1 MAKNNDGWLRRETR
15 RVTHAEEQTD
25 AQRRRAPLLV
35 VAFLA
40 VLVLVAAGVWAAR
53 VFIFEP
59 SEAASTSASTSA
71 PSSDSNAPVEAAPAP
86 EPDTCELDNTQTDI
100 SATPPDATRWV
111 VEGVKVIPEVQ
122 GAGPCID
129 MGGFKAGFAQSQA
142 GAVAATYY
150 YGATLV
156 ASNPGA
162 AAAEQAEYALVD
174 GPMKIGIVQRINDVE
189 NGVEV
194 RAPEEN
200 LVGQEF
206 VGYRIL
212 SYDNET
218 AVVELLIERVQDG
231 ALVGGLATLTW
242 VDGDWRID
250 PASPTEW
257 ASPNLSP
264 RQSDYVLWDSRS
276 VSG

>member
-1 MAKNNDGWLRRETR
+1 MAKNNNGWLRREVR

-35 VAFLA
+35 TAFLA
-40 VLVLVAAGVWAAR
+40 VLILVAAGVWAAR

-59 SEAASTSASTSA
+59 SEAETA
-71 PSSDSNAPVEAAPAP
+71 PSSTTAHSPDNAVPVDGAPAP
-86 EPDTCELDNTQTDI
+86 EPDSCELDNTQTDI
-100 SATPPDATRWV
+100 STSPPDATRWV
-111 VEGVKVIPEVQ
+111 VEGVKVIPEVP
-122 GAGPCID
+122 GAGPCTD
-129 MGGFKAGFAQSQA
+129 MDGFKAGFAQSQA

-162 AAAEQAEYALVD
+162 STAAQAEYALVD
-174 GPMKIGIVQRINDVE
+174 GPMKTGIVQRITDVE

-212 SYDNET
+212 SYDSET
-218 AVVELLIERVQDG
+218 AVVELLIKRVQDG
-231 ALVGGLATLTW
+231 ATVGGLATLKW

-276 VSG
+276 VGG